1 MRSASRPIRR
11 LPVAAAAAVVALLLT
26 GCTGPSAKPASSS
39 PAASASASSS
49 ASAATAATTC
59 AKSGTASDSVKV
71 TGKAG
76 AAPIVKFPLPTT
88 TTATERTVLTT
99 GHGAVVRSGS
109 SVQIAYTLLEGR
121 TGKKLDQS
129 GYAGKKPVTLTADT
143 AQYLPGLVQAL
154 QCGRAGERF
163 ASVIPASAAFGAT
176 GSESLGVGPNDSL
189 VLVADI
195 LALTPTKATGTAKAL
210 PAGFPAVKVAS
221 SGQPTVS
228 IPATAAPKALR
239 IADRLVGSGDTVKDG
254 DTVTVQYQGVV
265 WRSGAVFD
273 QSWGKT
279 GPASFATGAVVKGFR
294 AALIGQKVGSQVV
307 ALVPPADGY
316 GKAGTANGAIK
327 GTDVM
332 VFVIDILATT
342 HP

>member
-1 MRSASRPIRR
+1 MRFASRPIRA
-11 LPVAAAAAVVALLLT
+11 LPAAAAAAVVALLLT

-39 PAASASASSS
+39 PAASASPS
-49 ASAATAATTC
+49 ASAATSATTC

-71 TGKAG
+71 TGTG
-76 AAPIVKFPLPTT
+76 RAAPTVKFPLPIS
-88 TTATERTVLTT
+88 TTATERTVLTA
-99 GHGAVVRSGS
+99 GQGAAVRSGS
-109 SVQIAYTLLEGR
+109 SVQIAYTLVEGR

-154 QCGRAGERF
+154 QCGREGERF
-163 ASVIPASAAFGAT
+163 ASVIPASAAFGAA
-176 GSESLGVGPNDSL
+176 GSKNLGVGPNDSL

-195 LALTPTKATGTAKAL
+195 LALTPTKATGSPKAL
-210 PAGFPAVKVAS
+210 PAGFPAVRVAS

-228 IPATAAPKALR
+228 IPAGAAPKTLR
-239 IADRLVGSGDTVKDG
+239 IADRLVGSGDTVKNG

-265 WRSGAVFD
+265 WRTGAVFD

-316 GKAGTANGAIK
+316 GKAGTGNGAIK

-342 HP
+342 HA